1 MSKIHVSPEVGR
13 IISAVVNSDADSFHA
28 LSRASGLID
37 TDFLCDSDFSDVED
51 PGQDFTDVSIKNSFF
66 CNSLLDQSL
75 FDGTIATG
83 ADFSFSSLK
92 GAVFR
97 FCDLS
102 NTIFRH
108 VDLTDAVF
116 ERCTVNRADFSGSNV
131 HRDQFT
137 ECQLRDLSFFKF
149 QSLAGASSGQTHV
162 RDEWV
167 TEVNSILRKI
177 ERDLKRVEPVPEGL
191 GSALANGQRSVRQA
205 AGAPNLADWAAIL
218 YYVDQI
224 NLQLRQ
230 ARLDFPNQA
239 RDLNL
244 LANLLKKNTV
254 VASG

>member
-13 IISAVVNSDADSFHA
+13 IIDAVVNSEADSFHA
-28 LSRASGLID
+28 LAVASNLID
-37 TDFLCDSDFSDVED
+37 SDFLCDSDFSDVED
-51 PGQDFTDVSIKNSFF
+51 PGQDFTDVSIKNSVF
-66 CNSLLDQSL
+66 CNSNLDESL
-75 FDGTIATG
+75 FIGTTATG

-102 NTIFRH
+102 NTVFRH
-108 VDLTDAVF
+108 VDLTGAVF
-116 ERCTVNRADFSGSNV
+116 EHCTLNRADFSGSKV

-137 ECQLRDLSFFKF
+137 DCQMRDLTFFRF
-149 QSLAGASSGQTHV
+149 QSLAGGASGQTNI
-162 RDEWV
+162 RAEWV

-177 ERDLKRVEPVPEGL
+177 ERDLKRVEPVPESL

-205 AGAPNLADWAAIL
+205 AGAPTQADWAVIL

-230 ARLDFPNQA
+230 ARLDFANQT

-244 LANLLKKNTV
+244 LANILNKNTV
-254 VASG
+254 IASG